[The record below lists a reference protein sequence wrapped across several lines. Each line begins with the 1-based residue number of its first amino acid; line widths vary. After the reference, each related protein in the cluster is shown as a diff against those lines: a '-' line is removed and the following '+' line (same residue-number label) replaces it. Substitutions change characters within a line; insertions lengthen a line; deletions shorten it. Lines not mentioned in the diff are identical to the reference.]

1 MKKKTN
7 ELISNWI
14 FPIIGIGGLIIGIVF
29 SEKLTFIP
37 DISFCVSKPI
47 FLCDVP
53 LINRLVKVL
62 DTRFITAMLI
72 YVVIFSSAYFI
83 LHRLG
88 FKEPDEKEDNNKKNK
103 DQI

>member
-1 MKKKTN
+1 
-7 ELISNWI
+7 
-14 FPIIGIGGLIIGIVF
+14 
-29 SEKLTFIP
+29 
-37 DISFCVSKPI
+37 
-47 FLCDVP
+47 
-53 LINRLVKVL
+53 
-62 DTRFITAMLI
+62 MLI

>member
-88 FKEPDEKEDNNKKNK
+88 FKEEEEKEDNNK
-103 DQI
+103 